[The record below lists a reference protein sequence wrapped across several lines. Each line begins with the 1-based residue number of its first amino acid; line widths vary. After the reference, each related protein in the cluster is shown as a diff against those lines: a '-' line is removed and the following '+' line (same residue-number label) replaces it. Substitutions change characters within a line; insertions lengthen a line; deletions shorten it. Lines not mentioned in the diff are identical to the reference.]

1 MIFIIGFFIGG
12 FAGMVIM
19 GCVRSGKI
27 DDKINK
33 RE

>member
-1 MIFIIGFFIGG
+1 MQIVIGFIAGTFV
-12 FAGMVIM
+12 GMVIM

-27 DDKINK
+27 DDRLNN